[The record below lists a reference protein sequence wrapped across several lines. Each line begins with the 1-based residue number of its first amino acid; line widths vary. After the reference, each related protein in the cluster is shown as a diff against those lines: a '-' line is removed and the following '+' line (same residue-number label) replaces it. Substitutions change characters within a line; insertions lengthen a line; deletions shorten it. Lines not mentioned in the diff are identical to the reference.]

1 MTARVF
7 PFAGL
12 LTAHDA
18 TPVDGARV
26 AELARII
33 ADAGASPVV
42 VALPPDVEVP
52 PDVRVVRT
60 RAQGSAIA
68 SIRLGMAQLTN
79 TVARAVLLVP
89 LGSHSASLVALLSL
103 VDAAKRYERA
113 IVTGSAGSLDGSAL
127 LVPRDAWLELVT
139 IGEGGMDAVAARRS
153 VIRVASVSETG
164 ARS

>member
-18 TPVDGARV
+18 TLADGSRV
-26 AELARII
+26 AALARII
-33 ADAGASPVV
+33 SDAGASPVV
-42 VALPPDVEVP
+42 VALPPDVEAP
-52 PDVRVVRT
+52 SDVRVVRT

-89 LGSHSASLVALLSL
+89 LGADSASLVALLSL
-103 VDAAKRYERA
+103 VDAAKRDERA
-113 IVTGSAGSLDGSAL
+113 IVTDSAGRLDGSAL

-153 VIRVASVSETG
+153 VIRVASVSG
-164 ARS
+164 RDARS